1 MSVLEILKIPHPILR
16 RRAKRARR
24 VDKRLIALA
33 YDMVDTMRAAGG
45 VGLAANQV
53 GELRRLIVIQLPDEE
68 EARIYIN
75 PEISRRKGEREVDEG
90 CLSHPGYRARVNRSL
105 TVRFG
110 ALDHTETEIRIDA
123 EGLLAQAMEHEVD
136 HLDGILY
143 LDHLAEHAKP
153 YRVDADGN
161 RLDADG
167 NPIVESPEGDSQRE
181 EREVSDE
188 SRPQSAPTLA
198 ERGLSRPVETPRTAD
213 ADREAPPSMT
223 VG

>member
-1 MSVLEILKIPHPILR
+1 
-16 RRAKRARR
+16 
-24 VDKRLIALA
+24 
-33 YDMVDTMRAAGG
+33 MVDTMRAAGG

-53 GELRRLIVIQLPDEE
+53 GELRRLIVIQLPDED

-105 TVRFG
+105 TVRLSHPGYRARVNRSLTVRFG
-110 ALDHTETEIRIDA
+110 ALDHAETEVRIDA

-153 YRVDADGN
+153 YRVDDEG
-161 RLDADG
+161 RRIDADG
-167 NPIVESPEGDSQRE
+167 NLIEESQDCDSQRE

-188 SRPQSAPTLA
+188 MRPQSAPALA
-198 ERGLSRPVETPRTAD
+198 ERGISRPIATPSAEG
-213 ADREAPPSMT
+213 ADRETPSSM
-223 VG
+223 VVR

>member
-1 MSVLEILKIPHPILR
+1 
-16 RRAKRARR
+16 
-24 VDKRLIALA
+24 
-33 YDMVDTMRAAGG
+33 MVDTMRAAGG

-53 GELRRLIVIQLPDEE
+53 GELRRLIVIQLPDED

-110 ALDHTETEIRIDA
+110 ALDHAETEVRIDA

-153 YRVDADGN
+153 YRVDDEG
-161 RLDADG
+161 RRIDADG
-167 NPIVESPEGDSQRE
+167 NLIEESQDCDSQRE

-188 SRPQSAPTLA
+188 MRPQSDPALA
-198 ERGLSRPVETPRTAD
+198 ERGISRPAGTPSAEVSDRETPS
-213 ADREAPPSMT
+213 SM
-223 VG
+223 VVR